1 MTLPKRSTPE
11 PFTLA
16 SPPVIPT
23 PPPDPIPTFDVLN
36 LRASDGSGWGIRVT
50 PMGLMLLDR
59 IVT

>member
-16 SPPVIPT
+16 SPPTTPV
-23 PPPDPIPTFDVLN
+23 PPPDPVPTFDAVN
-36 LRASDGSGWGIRVT
+36 IRASDGSVWRIRVT
-50 PMGLMLLDR
+50 PMGSMLLDR